1 MEGKFSFIQKQ
12 LEASEKL
19 YEIMKNDLRDRTQH
33 QLKYF
38 ELMTETTHSLIVKLD
53 GRDKEIKELKNRIEE
68 LEKERN
74 KTLLYDKS

>member
-1 MEGKFSFIQKQ
+1 
-12 LEASEKL
+12 
-19 YEIMKNDLRDRTQH
+19 
-33 QLKYF
+33 
-38 ELMTETTHSLIVKLD
+38 MTETTHSLILKLD